1 MTKNLVDIVTQKMR
15 LINYSPRTI
24 EAYTNVYKDIYHVLG
39 KPPKDISRDEIEQYL
54 LDKKDKGSAP
64 QTIALY
70 ANALNFLYREL
81 YQRADFVPFRMP
93 KKNKALPVVLNRNE
107 VLRIISIPKNK
118 KHRLMLAISYGSGF
132 RVSELISLRA
142 RDIDVSEKVVTIR
155 GGKGRKDRVTTLSE
169 SLIQDI
175 QDIIACK
182 KGDDFVFES
191 ERGGKL
197 TSATPQKIF
206 QVALAKAG
214 IQKQATFHSLRHSFA
229 THLLEDG
236 VDMRYVQEL
245 LGHASIKTTQIYTHV
260 TNPSLKHIKSPL

>member
-1 MTKNLVDIVTQKMR
+1 MQKNLIDIVTQKMR

-24 EAYTNVYKDIYHVLG
+24 EAYTNVYKDIYRALG
-39 KPPKDISRDEIEQYL
+39 KPPKDISRDEIELYL
-54 LDKKDKGSAP
+54 LNKKDGGSAP
-64 QTIALY
+64 QTVALY

-81 YQRADFVPFRMP
+81 YQRADFIPFRMP
-93 KKNKALPVVLNRNE
+93 KRNKALPVVLNRNE
-107 VLRIISIPKNK
+107 IVSIISAPKNK

-132 RVSELISLRA
+132 RVSELISLRV
-142 RDIDVSEKVVTIR
+142 RDIDIFEKVITIR
-155 GGKGRKDRVTTLSE
+155 GGKGRKDRITTLSE
-169 SLIQDI
+169 SLIPDLKDI
-175 QDIIACK
+175 MACK
-182 KGDDFVFES
+182 KGEDFVFES

-206 QVALAKAG
+206 QVALAKIG

-236 VDMRYVQEL
+236 VDVRFVQEL

-260 TNPSLKHIKSPL
+260 TNPNLKKIKSPL